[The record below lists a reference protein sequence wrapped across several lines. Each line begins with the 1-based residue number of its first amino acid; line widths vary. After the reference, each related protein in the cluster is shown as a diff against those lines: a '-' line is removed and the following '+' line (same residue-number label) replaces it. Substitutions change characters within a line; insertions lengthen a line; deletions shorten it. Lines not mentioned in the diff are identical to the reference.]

1 MDPREALLS
10 IAKDAEAD
18 PMWVLPAYRKTQ
30 PNAVFS
36 TNTDRQENVK
46 YLDSTDQPA
55 CKHCGLKLCTCRK

>member
-30 PNAVFS
+30 PNTVFS
-36 TNTDRQENVK
+36 TNTD
-46 YLDSTDQPA
+46 L
-55 CKHCGLKLCTCRK
+55 